1 MHKIMNRI
9 KSLIIALAISVTA
22 MAQMPTIMLFPSEAW
37 MKEHGYGENVVT
49 NGRSRWNSDYH
60 KAFDNENIDR
70 TEISTAL
77 STTSATLTSIG
88 FKCEDLKQSLGGL
101 DEDAALA
108 DEFGVDLD
116 DNAERVIPDIKVEVN
131 WKLEKTVLASK
142 QYSVQLIA
150 KDYYTN
156 DVIAAIDE
164 PGNLSSEGLKGD
176 LRRVIESHM
185 ADFSDKLK
193 ESFEKTLKYGREI
206 KVTILAKGV
215 DFNTDQLEGQTMK
228 FYFRDVLK
236 NIAKNGVSNNKRDN
250 ARLQEYRVRI
260 ENGSKLENI
269 GEQLQNKFNDIGI
282 HIDVKKV
289 GIGSLA
295 IIVGN

>member
-1 MHKIMNRI
+1 MNRI
-9 KSLIIALAISVTA
+9 KSTIIAGFIGISA
-22 MAQMPTIMLFPSEAW
+22 MAQMPTIILFPSEAW

-49 NGRSRWNSDYH
+49 NGRSRWNSDYQ

-77 STTSATLTSIG
+77 STTSATLHSIG

-131 WKLEKTVLASK
+131 WKLERKVLASS

-164 PGNLSSEGLKGD
+164 PGNLSAEGLKGD

-193 ESFEKTLKYGREI
+193 ESFEKTLKYGREV
-206 KVTILAKGV
+206 KVTIFARDM
-215 DFNTDQLEGQTMK
+215 DFNADQLQGQTMK

-236 NIAKNGVSNNKRDN
+236 GIAKNGVSNNKRDA
-250 ARLQEYRVRI
+250 ARMQEYRVRI
-260 ENGSKLENI
+260 ENGSKLEDI
-269 GEQLQNKFNDIGI
+269 GEILQNKFSSVGV

-289 GIGSLA
+289 GVGSLA
-295 IIVGN
+295 IIVGR

>member
-1 MHKIMNRI
+1 MNRI
-9 KSLIIALAISVTA
+9 KSTIIAGFIGISA
-22 MAQMPTIMLFPSEAW
+22 MAQMPTIILFPSEAW

-49 NGRSRWNSDYH
+49 NGRSRWNSDYQ

-70 TEISTAL
+70 TEITTAL
-77 STTSATLTSIG
+77 STTSAILYSIG
-88 FKCEDLKQSLGGL
+88 FKCEELKQSLGGL

-131 WKLEKTVLASK
+131 WKLERKVLASS

-164 PGNLSSEGLKGD
+164 PGNLSAEGLKGD

-193 ESFEKTLKYGREI
+193 ESFEKTLKYGREV
-206 KVTILAKGV
+206 KVTILARDM
-215 DFNTDQLEGQTMK
+215 DFNTDQLQGQTMK

-236 NIAKNGVSNNKRDN
+236 GIAKNGVSNNKRDA
-250 ARLQEYRVRI
+250 ARIQEYRVRI
-260 ENGSKLENI
+260 ENGSKLEDI
-269 GEQLQNKFNDIGI
+269 GEILQNKFSSVGV

-289 GIGSLA
+289 GVGSLA
-295 IIVGN
+295 IIVGR

>member
-1 MHKIMNRI
+1 MNRI
-9 KSLIIALAISVTA
+9 KSTIIAGFIGISA
-22 MAQMPTIMLFPSEAW
+22 MAQMPTIILFPSEAW

-49 NGRSRWNSDYH
+49 NGRSRWNSDYQ

-77 STTSATLTSIG
+77 STTSATLHSIG

-131 WKLEKTVLASK
+131 WKLERKVLASS

-164 PGNLSSEGLKGD
+164 PGNLSAEGLKGD

-193 ESFEKTLKYGREI
+193 ESFEKTLKYGREV
-206 KVTILAKGV
+206 KVTILARDM
-215 DFNTDQLEGQTMK
+215 DFNTDQLQGQTMK

-236 NIAKNGVSNNKRDN
+236 GIAKNGVSNNKRDA
-250 ARLQEYRVRI
+250 ARIQEYRVRI
-260 ENGSKLENI
+260 ENGSKLEDI
-269 GEQLQNKFNDIGI
+269 GEILQNKFSSVGV

-289 GIGSLA
+289 GVGSLA
-295 IIVGN
+295 IIVGR

>member
-77 STTSATLTSIG
+77 STTSASLTSIG

-236 NIAKNGVSNNKRDN
+236 SIAKNGVSNNKRDN

>member
-1 MHKIMNRI
+1 MNRI
-9 KSLIIALAISVTA
+9 KSTIIAGFIGISA
-22 MAQMPTIMLFPSEAW
+22 MAQMPTIILFPSEAW
-37 MKEHGYGENVVT
+37 MKEHGYGENVIT
-49 NGRSRWNSDYH
+49 NGRSRWNSDYQ

-70 TEISTAL
+70 TEITTAL
-77 STTSATLTSIG
+77 STTSTTLYSIG

-108 DEFGVDLD
+108 DEFGIDLD

-131 WKLEKTVLASK
+131 WKLERKVLASS

-164 PGNLSSEGLKGD
+164 PGNLSAEGLKAD

-193 ESFEKTLKYGREI
+193 ESFEKTLKYGREV
-206 KVTILAKGV
+206 KVTIFARDM
-215 DFNTDQLEGQTMK
+215 DFNADQLQGQTMK

-236 NIAKNGVSNNKRDN
+236 GIAKNGVSNNKRDS
-250 ARLQEYRVRI
+250 ARMQEYRVRI
-260 ENGSKLENI
+260 ENGSKLEDI
-269 GEQLQNKFNDIGI
+269 GEILQNKFSSVGV

-289 GIGSLA
+289 GVGSLA
-295 IIVGN
+295 IIVGR

>member
-1 MHKIMNRI
+1 MKRI
-9 KSLIIALAISVTA
+9 SLSIIAGFMWIAA
-22 MAQMPTIMLFPSEAW
+22 MAQMPTIILFPSEAW
-37 MKEHGYGENVVT
+37 MKEHNYGESVVT
-49 NGRSRWNSDYH
+49 NGRSRWNSDYQ
-60 KAFDNENIDR
+60 KAFDNENIDN
-70 TEISTAL
+70 TQISTAL
-77 STTSATLTSIG
+77 STTSATLHSIG

-108 DEFGVDLD
+108 DEFGIDID
-116 DNAERVIPDIKVEVN
+116 DAAERVIPDIKVEVN
-131 WKLEKTVLASK
+131 WKLEKRVLGSS

-150 KDYYTN
+150 KDYFTN

-164 PGNLSSEGLKGD
+164 PGILSAEGLKGD

-193 ESFEKTLKYGREI
+193 ENFEKTLKYGREV

-215 DFNTDQLEGQTMK
+215 DFNTDQIEGQDMK

-236 NIAKNGVSNNKRDN
+236 SIAKNGVSNNKRDS

-260 ENGSKLENI
+260 ENGNKIENI
-269 GEQLQNKFNDIGI
+269 IEQLKNKFDGVGVPV
-282 HIDVKKV
+282 DVRKQ
-289 GIGSLA
+289 GIGAMA
-295 IIVGN
+295 IIVG

>member
-236 NIAKNGVSNNKRDN
+236 SIAKNGVSNNKRDN

>member
-70 TEISTAL
+70 TEIRTAL
-77 STTSATLTSIG
+77 STTSAILTSIG
-88 FKCEDLKQSLGGL
+88 FKCEDLEQSLGGL

-116 DNAERVIPDIKVEVN
+116 DNAERVIPDIKVDVN

-236 NIAKNGVSNNKRDN
+236 SIAKNGVSNNKRDN

>member
-228 FYFRDVLK
+228 YYFRDVLK
-236 NIAKNGVSNNKRDN
+236 SIAKNGVSNNKRDN